1 MKTQS
6 KRWILGVVMVGV
18 MALGQT
24 AYAAQDP
31 LMLPEQEGLQA
42 ITEMQAK
49 ITVESPNW
57 EVKQIVDT
65 FANYGQEHSKQLF
78 ELQTHQVGCD

>member
-6 KRWILGVVMVGV
+6 KRWMLGAVMVGV
-18 MALGQT
+18 IAFGQT

-31 LMLPEQEGLQA
+31 LMLPEQEGLQV
-42 ITEMQAK
+42 ISEIQAK

-57 EVKQIVDT
+57 EVKQVVDT
-65 FANYGQEHSKQLF
+65 FANYGQDH
-78 ELQTHQVGCD
+78 CII

>member
-6 KRWILGVVMVGV
+6 KRWILGAVMVGV

-31 LMLPEQEGLQA
+31 LMLPEQEGLQV
-42 ITEMQAK
+42 ISEIQAN
-49 ITVESPNW
+49 ITVESPN
-57 EVKQIVDT
+57 
-65 FANYGQEHSKQLF
+65 
-78 ELQTHQVGCD
+78 